1 MLGITFWLL
10 AIDLKYFRQEEEGD
24 RKGEEQ
30 GRQKRRSSGGRRGR
44 GERLRGQEAEK
55 EKEEWVTSITE
66 KSCMAALKP
75 EDIP

>member
-1 MLGITFWLL
+1 MLL

-44 GERLRGQEAEK
+44 GGQEGEE

-66 KSCMAALKP
+66 KSCTAALKA